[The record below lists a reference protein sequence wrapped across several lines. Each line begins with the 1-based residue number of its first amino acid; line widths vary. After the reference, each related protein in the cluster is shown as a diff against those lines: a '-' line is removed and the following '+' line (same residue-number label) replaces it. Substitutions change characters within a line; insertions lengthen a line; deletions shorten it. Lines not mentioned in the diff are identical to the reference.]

1 MAAGA
6 SPALNMS
13 QNDTISAPSTQ
24 EAFDHQCCKKY
35 HARAVCPPRRGRSA
49 NSPNTFLTSS
59 TSNSRVE
66 PLVHVLSL
74 TVNQFCHDFD
84 GGRPRSPVG
93 DGTLA
98 SLKRVMSG
106 SRFALN
112 VGAKLFVLCPHVN
125 CLRRGSPLSQLHQL
139 PLQGLCLPPA
149 HLQPAVKNWRP
160 CKERNETPAGWD
172 TSLPLHKAPR
182 NQHTRD
188 MSFF

>member
-1 MAAGA
+1 
-6 SPALNMS
+6 MS
-13 QNDTISAPSTQ
+13 QNDTISTPSTQ
-24 EAFDHQCCKKY
+24 EAFNHQCCKKY
-35 HARAVCPPRRGRSA
+35 RARAVCPPRRGRSA
-49 NSPNTFLTSS
+49 NCPNTFLTSS

-74 TVNQFCHDFD
+74 TVNQISNDFD

-98 SLKRVMSG
+98 SLRRVMSG

-188 MSFF
+188 MS